1 MKLFEISTGALINPL
16 FVASVEV
23 VEIDAEL
30 SNKYAVKFSHA
41 GGGYQHGIMTTKKEA
56 DNELLAFKEMFE
68 SINM

>member
-1 MKLFEISTGALINPL
+1 MKLFEISSGALINPL

-23 VEIDAEL
+23 VEIDGDY
-30 SNKYAVKFSHA
+30 SVKFSYA
-41 GGGYQHGIMTTKKEA
+41 GGGYQHGMMTTKKEA

>member
-23 VEIDAEL
+23 VEIDGD
-30 SNKYAVKFSHA
+30 YAVKFYHA
-41 GGGYQHGIMTTKKEA
+41 GGGYQHGMTTTKKEA
-56 DNELLAFKEMFE
+56 DNEFLAFKEMFE